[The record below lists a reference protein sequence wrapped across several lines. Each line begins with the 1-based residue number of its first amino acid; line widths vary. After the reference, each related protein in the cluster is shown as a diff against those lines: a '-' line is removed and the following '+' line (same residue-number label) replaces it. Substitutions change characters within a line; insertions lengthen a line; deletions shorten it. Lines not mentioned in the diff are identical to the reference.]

1 MPYLGRSPGSG
12 VRSRFIYAATSGQ
25 TSFSGNDSNSVSLAY
40 EDTLYMDVYQN
51 GVLLKPVTDYAA
63 TTGTSVVLTTGATT
77 DDVVE
82 MIVYDTF
89 AVADTV
95 SASNGGTFA
104 GDVAVTGNVTTT
116 GTVEPA
122 GDTSA
127 GDNAAIGFTSAEGLI
142 LTGQGS
148 TSDITVK
155 NDADATVFSV
165 PTGTDDILF
174 PDSAKILMGAGSD
187 LQIYH
192 DGSDSYIAEN
202 SSGATGDLKILGN
215 NIKLRNSGDSID
227 YIATNAS
234 SGAITLSH
242 DGSSKFAT
250 TSTGVSITGGF
261 TATDGC
267 TITTADNDAQF
278 ILKSTDADSDAGPF
292 IDLQRDSGSP
302 ADNDFIGK
310 IRFAADDD
318 GGNVT
323 EFAQIQSQIIDA
335 SNGSEDGTLQIRTTV
350 AGSVGTPRVDFHP
363 TETVFN
369 EGSNDLDF
377 RVESNG
383 KTAAIFVDA
392 NNDRVGIGTA
402 GPDVPFQ
409 VSGEISGSLMRI
421 HNDGSDT
428 NRGGLEILSGKDDS
442 TGTTNN
448 SILIKDGDGSLM
460 GTVSFSGG
468 TVTYGTFTAYHPC
481 ILPDADNNPDS
492 PDNAYPYGTL
502 LETTSLAYS
511 QKNGADTE
519 RGIRYNVRKTQTANS
534 RAVLGAYGGTFNK
547 GSEGDTNSHL
557 ALVLGDGHILCN
569 NSGGNIEVGD
579 GICSSAAEGI
589 GQKATASPSM
599 IIGIAQEAV
608 TFADNTETKLVAVQ
622 YGLQQFT
629 PWS

>member
-95 SASNGGTFA
+95 SASNGGTFS
-104 GDVAVTGNVTTT
+104 GNIAVTGNITTT

-122 GDTSA
+122 GDTAA

-155 NDADATVFSV
+155 NDADGTVFTV

-242 DGSSKFAT
+242 NGSSKLVTA
-250 TSTGVSITGGF
+250 STGVDITGGF

-267 TITTADNDAQF
+267 TITTADNSAQ
-278 ILKSTDADSDAGPF
+278 LTLTSTDADGSAGP
-292 IDLQRDSGSP
+292 ILVMNRDSGSP
-302 ADNDFIGK
+302 AVGDVLGQILYKFDNESAESTEA
-310 IRFAADDD
+310 IRINAILSDSTD
-318 GGNVT
+318 
-323 EFAQIQSQIIDA
+323 
-335 SNGSEDGTLQIRTTV
+335 GSEDAKLQIEQMFG
-350 AGSVGTPRVDFHP
+350 GSMFSFQTMSKDGI
-363 TETVFN
+363 VFN
-369 EGSNDLDF
+369 ENAQDIDF
-377 RVESNG
+377 RVESSNQTECL
-383 KTAAIFVDA
+383 KVDA
-392 NNDRVGIGTA
+392 GQDRVTITGNNSSTGALI
-402 GPDVPFQ
+402 V
-409 VSGEISGSLMRI
+409 
-421 HNDGSDT
+421 HNDGNNN
-428 NRGGLEILSGKDDS
+428 NRIGLTILAGKDDAS
-442 TGTTNN
+442 GTNFAVVFQ
-448 SILIKDGDGSLM
+448 DGDGSSQ
-460 GTVSFSGG
+460 GNISFSSG
-468 TVTYGTFTAYHPC
+468 TVTYGAFTAHHPC
-481 ILPDADNNPDS
+481 IIPDS
-492 PDNAYPYGTL
+492 DNTADSQDAAYPYGTL

-519 RGIRYNVRKTQTANS
+519 RGLRYNVRKTQAANS
-534 RAVLGAYGGTFNK
+534 RAVLGAYGGCMN
-547 GSEGDTNSHL
+547 GGPDNETNAHL

-608 TFADNTETKLVAVQ
+608 TFANNTETKLVAVQ